1 MKLTFVERKPNYN
14 FITTKKSNIQGL
26 SLWYNDCP
34 FESKKK
40 GLERYDNNIRY
51 CVYIYIYIY
60 IYIYGS
66 INKHKNEYSKGVVT
80 D

>member
-1 MKLTFVERKPNYN
+1 MKLTFMERKPNYN
-14 FITTKKSNIQGL
+14 FIATKKSNIQGL

-40 GLERYDNNIRY
+40 GLERYDNNIQY

-60 IYIYGS
+60 MEVLISTRMNIV
-66 INKHKNEYSKGVVT
+66 KE
-80 D
+80 